1 MKKFWIIVIL
11 VFLLLPTYVAHAQSS
26 NAGFVPGNIWYS
38 LDPFEENDKIQIYT
52 VLFNPDQREF
62 SGTVIFFDKTTFLGK
77 KDFAIGAREV
87 KDMFIDWTVTAGDH
101 TIFAKIENAKF
112 LISAG
117 KYEDVYLLGNQTE
130 ESKRTV
136 AKKIIS
142 KTVAEDDINK
152 NSISVI
158 DNVNAISSKSIENIK
173 KVIGENTPEF
183 LVEPIIS
190 TAIATENFRSD
201 MDQTLENKKET
212 IQNQI
217 KTLESN
223 KTETNKFLKPFKYVE
238 SFFFALLSFIFNS
251 KIIFYG
257 SLVIIIFLI
266 LRYIWHLIF

>member
-1 MKKFWIIVIL
+1 MKKFYIT
-11 VFLLLPTYVAHAQSS
+11 LLLALSLLPVCRIYAQAT

-38 LDPFEENDKIQIYT
+38 IDPFEEGDRVKIYT

-62 SGTVIFFDKTTFLGK
+62 SGTVIFFDKATFLGK
-77 KDFAIGAREV
+77 KEFAVGSRGV
-87 KDMFIDWTVTAGDH
+87 KDISIDWTATVGDH

-217 KTLESN
+217 KALESN